1 MNEVVFQGDAA
12 RITLVDCYINDE
24 FFTTVAVRV
33 YSLVFLIVIFIFII
47 VFVSFL
53 FTFIYV
59 GWLC

>member
-33 YSLVFLIVIFIFII
+33 VSLFYSY
-47 VFVSFL
+47 L
-53 FTFIYV
+53 FCYIRIY
-59 GWLC
+59 